1 MSQEIVAAFLREAV
15 NNPVLR
21 EKLATVARQHGFVFN
36 ATELGELDLRDLG
49 TVLNS
54 LNHAEPLL
62 EGTEDDD
69 SSDPGFGIIE
79 IPG

>member
-1 MSQEIVAAFLREAV
+1 MSQETVAAFLREAV

-21 EKLATVARQHGFVFN
+21 EELVTVARHHGFVF
-36 ATELGELDLRDLG
+36 AASELGELDLRDLG
-49 TVLNS
+49 TVLDS
-54 LNHAEPLL
+54 LHNAAPLL

-79 IPG
+79 IPA